1 MLTGKVNENIKK
13 NNNNRSNQLKSNL
26 AGAVRLFCTF
36 LCRCFARPQHET
48 SRNFLVYTLY
58 GGNVGRVLVHFF
70 FTVAHF
76 HPGGRYKIS
85 FCSSNKNVSFC
96 FFSLTLA
103 PFHVEL
109 LWPVAYFL
117 VFSVFLF
124 LYIRNYFRQHG
135 YRNICRFPFS
145 SLLTLQLSLLHE
157 TRVAI
162 RFPASDIWY
171 IGLHVVGVQTVVR
184 AYATS

>member
-13 NNNNRSNQLKSNL
+13 NNNNRSNQQKSNL
-26 AGAVRLFCTF
+26 HVQFA
-36 LCRCFARPQHET
+36 CFVHFFAIVLHDRN
-48 SRNFLVYTLY
+48 RNFLVYTFY

-109 LWPVAYFL
+109 LWSVAYFL

-145 SLLTLQLSLLHE
+145 SLLTLQLSLLHK

-162 RFPASDIWY
+162 RFPASDIWHS
-171 IGLHVVGVQTVVR
+171 GLHVVGVQTVVR

>member
-13 NNNNRSNQLKSNL
+13 NNNNRSNQQKSNL
-26 AGAVRLFCTF
+26 ARAVRLFCTF

-48 SRNFLVYTLY
+48 SRNFLVYTFY

-103 PFHVEL
+103 PFNVEL

-117 VFSVFLF
+117 FFSVFLF
-124 LYIRNYFRQHG
+124 LYIRNYFRRHG
-135 YRNICRFPFS
+135 YRNIWRFPFS
-145 SLLTLQLSLLHE
+145 SLQPICTMTSRALC
-157 TRVAI
+157 I
-162 RFPASDIWY
+162 M
-171 IGLHVVGVQTVVR
+171 VVVVKT
-184 AYATS
+184 AKV

>member
-1 MLTGKVNENIKK
+1 M
-13 NNNNRSNQLKSNL
+13 QF
-26 AGAVRLFCTF
+26 A
-36 LCRCFARPQHET
+36 CFVHFFAIVLHDRN
-48 SRNFLVYTLY
+48 RNFLVYTFY

-103 PFHVEL
+103 PFNVEL

-117 VFSVFLF
+117 FFSVFLF
-124 LYIRNYFRQHG
+124 LYIQNYFRQHG
-135 YRNICRFPFS
+135 YRNSHLPLSVFVFID
-145 SLLTLQLSLLHE
+145 SLVVSASQDAGGHTLSRQ
-157 TRVAI
+157 
-162 RFPASDIWY
+162 
-171 IGLHVVGVQTVVR
+171 
-184 AYATS
+184 